1 MAESAGREDK
11 ARRQRLAIAWGAGVF
26 LGVGIGGAIGLAMD
40 AWLVGL
46 GLAVAIAVVV
56 AGAYLMA
63 GYSTAERR
71 AERIVARQDLLDDDA
86 DDDGTY

>member
-1 MAESAGREDK
+1 MAAPSNDAEK
-11 ARRQRLAIAWGAGVF
+11 ARKQRLAIAWGAGVF
-26 LGVGIGGAIGLAMD
+26 LGVGIGGAIALAMD

-63 GYSTAERR
+63 GHTSAENR
-71 AERIVARQDLLDDDA
+71 AARIVARQDMLDDDA